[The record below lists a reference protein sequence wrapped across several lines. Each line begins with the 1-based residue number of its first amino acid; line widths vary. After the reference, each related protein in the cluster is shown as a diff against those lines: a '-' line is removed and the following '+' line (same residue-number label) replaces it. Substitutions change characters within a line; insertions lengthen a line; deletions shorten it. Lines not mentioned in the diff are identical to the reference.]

1 MVPQHVNAFPAH
13 AARPPLDFAPV
24 ALVADD
30 DRVIRELC
38 REVLETE
45 ALRVL
50 TASNGQ
56 EALAIAEAWVPD
68 VLVTDV
74 TMPGLDGFGL
84 VRALRRPRRPV
95 GRGGA
100 RRSRDPDEAVRRRRA
115 RDRGPERCAVSRAAA
130 APERDGRARRLNRGS
145 ATESESN
152 PAGARRLRRRS
163 AGQHRP
169 APAAP

>member
-1 MVPQHVNAFPAH
+1 LHPGKLELEAQMVPQHVNAFPAH

-56 EALAIAEAWVPD
+56 EALAI
-68 VLVTDV
+68 DV

-84 VRALRRPRRPV
+84 VRALRRLYPEIPV
-95 GRGGA
+95 IVITG
-100 RRSRDPDEAVRRRRA
+100 E
-115 RDRGPERCAVSRAAA
+115 E
-130 APERDGRARRLNRGS
+130 EYDGRAVQSVAAEHGAL
-145 ATESESN
+145 ATLMKPFDVAELGT
-152 PAGARRLRRRS
+152 AVRS
-163 AGQHRP
+163 AVPYLGPRP
-169 APAAP
+169 LRSEMDVHAA